1 MPQTLKFKKLKFDRP
16 FKGIMRSFQRDAKKL
31 PEREAAFTR
40 RRARSIMKKAPK
52 KPKSLYGNYRMY
64 TQSTYAKR
72 QARFAARGKNS
83 TQGYWRKGLYSRPGH
98 PPFYHDS
105 QAQFNLRTIVFGP
118 ITGSPKIPTPSTR
131 AGDVYAWRVGPVYN
145 VNGPMRSTPIPA
157 LHEYGGTIRLQYNR
171 RRPTYKDRGIRLRYR
186 NQRKGEQVRYAARPY
201 MRPAAKEARESAA
214 RKAPNSLRKI
224 TKLGGWQGRRIY

>member
-1 MPQTLKFKKLKFDRP
+1 
-16 FKGIMRSFQRDAKKL
+16 
-31 PEREAAFTR
+31 
-40 RRARSIMKKAPK
+40 MKKAPK

-131 AGDVYAWRVGPVYN
+131 AGDVCLASWAGLQRQ
-145 VNGPMRSTPIPA
+145 RSHAINPIPRCMSTGA
-157 LHEYGGTIRLQYNR
+157 PFDCSIIVVDQRIRIGEFGCGIVINEKGSRYVMRLDRICGQLR
-171 RRPTYKDRGIRLRYR
+171 RRRENRLPVKHLIRSG
-186 NQRKGEQVRYAARPY
+186 K
-201 MRPAAKEARESAA
+201 
-214 RKAPNSLRKI
+214 
-224 TKLGGWQGRRIY
+224 

>member
-1 MPQTLKFKKLKFDRP
+1 
-16 FKGIMRSFQRDAKKL
+16 
-31 PEREAAFTR
+31 
-40 RRARSIMKKAPK
+40 
-52 KPKSLYGNYRMY
+52 MY

-145 VNGPMRSTPIPA
+145 VNGPMRSTPIPRCMSTGA
-157 LHEYGGTIRLQYNR
+157 PFDCSIIVVDQRIRIGEFGCGIVINEKGSRYVMRLDRICGQLR
-171 RRPTYKDRGIRLRYR
+171 RRRENRLPVKHLIRSG
-186 NQRKGEQVRYAARPY
+186 K
-201 MRPAAKEARESAA
+201 
-214 RKAPNSLRKI
+214 
-224 TKLGGWQGRRIY
+224 